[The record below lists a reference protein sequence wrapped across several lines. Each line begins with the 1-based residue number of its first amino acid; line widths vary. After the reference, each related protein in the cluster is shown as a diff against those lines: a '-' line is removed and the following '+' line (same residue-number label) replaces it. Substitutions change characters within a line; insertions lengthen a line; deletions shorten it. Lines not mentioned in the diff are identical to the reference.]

1 MYFFLGLLTA
11 SLYFLQEPNSFYES
25 PTRNKVDQALLPT
38 GYCPYTSVSS
48 IELQQQQQQRPLTG
62 AGTNKKRL
70 QKQTKSLGQYEFK
83 SVALSSDMS
92 QVQERLAVLDKKADI
107 ELDSVKSESGKEVD
121 KSHGGWLS
129 NEFC

>member
-1 MYFFLGLLTA
+1 MYFFLDLLTV

-48 IELQQQQQQRPLTG
+48 IELQQQQQRPLTG
-62 AGTNKKRL
+62 AGTSKKRL

-83 SVALSSDMS
+83 SAALSSDMS

-129 NEFC
+129 NEFR

>member
-1 MYFFLGLLTA
+1 M
-11 SLYFLQEPNSFYES
+11 
-25 PTRNKVDQALLPT
+25 DQALLPT

-48 IELQQQQQQRPLTG
+48 IELQQQQQQRPQTG

-83 SVALSSDMS
+83 AVALSSDMS

-121 KSHGGWLS
+121 KNHGRWLS

>member
-1 MYFFLGLLTA
+1 MVYLLTA
-11 SLYFLQEPNSFYES
+11 SPYFLQEPNSFYES

-48 IELQQQQQQRPLTG
+48 IELQQQQQRPLTG

-121 KSHGGWLS
+121 KNHGRWLS
-129 NEFC
+129 NEFG

>member
-1 MYFFLGLLTA
+1 MIYLLTV
-11 SLYFLQEPNSFYES
+11 SLYFLQEPNNFYES

-48 IELQQQQQQRPLTG
+48 IELQQPQRPLTG

-83 SVALSSDMS
+83 SAALSSDMS

-121 KSHGGWLS
+121 KSNGRWLS